1 MYTYMLFIFFF
12 SFLLLLLDNVVI
24 FYFIY
29 EILLILIFRI
39 IYLSS
44 NARGGIE
51 GSLFY
56 AAWALVGSILVGLG
70 FMGLVIFGS
79 STSFLTLKQHSLTN
93 NEIYYLYL
101 LFFFGFGTKLSV
113 WPFWY

>member
-1 MYTYMLFIFFF
+1 MLFVFFL
-12 SFLLLLLDNVVI
+12 SFLLLLVDNILI

-70 FMGLVIFGS
+70 FMGVIILS
-79 STSFLTLKQHSLTN
+79 NSISFLELRGCNKLTA

-101 LFFFGFGTKLSV
+101 LFFFGFGTKLSI
-113 WPFWY
+113 